1 MRLAVLAASA
11 YANCRKLPELAGTNL
26 DLDLL
31 GQRLCEPDAGYSV
44 EAFRAERGL
53 AEAVEQVL
61 AEVDERVGSLFFF
74 FSGYALLA
82 DERGPA
88 LLLDGERLGAFSL
101 KRLKRLLSER
111 AERALVVLDTI
122 SAFDAETS
130 EHAALAILRDA
141 LHEPGSPVHLILS
154 HRSAAI
160 PDERSRFANLLELV
174 LDWQSARNTPLG
186 AEELFSALR
195 AEESLFAALG
205 AAEYV
210 AGSVPFDVLVGNRA
224 LGASI
229 PPAPPVAEEPPPEPE
244 LERPSAEE
252 RALSLAASASAEE
265 RGDYP
270 EALRALQKALRT
282 DPRDVKALGRA
293 LVLGELCE
301 RPDLRWNV
309 ACVLE
314 LFGGANESELE
325 LAAAHRPEGLLPA
338 QGVVSEADW
347 LAHRLEPELD
357 ERDLALVRAFG
368 EAGVA
373 VALDTARRKHRGFA
387 LTPATEQDPEK
398 STTMLARTLVWS
410 ARLLGLPRPRLH
422 VLESVPGELMV
433 APVPELTVVASKTLG
448 SGQTLPELA
457 FHWSRCL
464 VSLRPEFRMLALL
477 TDPGELAALARAALF
492 AVGSNGAAR
501 LDSEAKLLARVLKR
515 ELRGPALDALAGA
528 IGSQSAGEVAQRLKQ
543 RVRSA
548 RHVASRAA
556 LLATGNL
563 ALSARLIERF
573 PLPGS
578 NASEQIDD
586 IAAYALG
593 DDYAGLRAR
602 LGVALR

>member
-11 YANCRKLPELAGTNL
+11 YAASRKLPELAGTNL

-31 GQRLCEPDAGYSV
+31 GQRLCEPDAGFSV
-44 EAFRAERGL
+44 QAFRAERGL

-61 AEVDERVGSLFFF
+61 DEVGERVGSLLFF

-101 KRLKRLLSER
+101 KRVKRLLAER
-111 AERALVVLDTI
+111 SERALVVLDTV
-122 SAFDAETS
+122 SAFDDATS
-130 EHAALAILRDA
+130 ETAALAILRDA

-154 HRSAAI
+154 HRRAAI
-160 PDERSRFANLLELV
+160 PDERSPFTNLLELV

-186 AEELFSALR
+186 AEELFSVLR

-210 AGSVPFDVLVGNRA
+210 AGSAPFDVLVGNRA

-229 PPAPPVAEEPPPEPE
+229 PPAPLVSEAPPPEPA
-244 LERPSAEE
+244 LEPPNAEE
-252 RALSLAASASAEE
+252 RERSLAASTSAEE

-270 EALRALQKALRT
+270 AALRELQSALRA

-293 LVLGELCE
+293 LVLSELCE
-301 RPDLRWNV
+301 KRDLRWNA

-325 LAAAHRPEGLLPA
+325 LCAAHRPDGLLPA
-338 QGVVSEADW
+338 QGVISEGDW

-357 ERDLALVRAFG
+357 ERDLTLVRAFG
-368 EAGVA
+368 EAGVE
-373 VALDTARRKHRGFA
+373 VALDTARRKHRGPT

-398 STTMLARTLVWS
+398 STTMLARTLVWT

-433 APVPELTVVASKTLG
+433 APVAELSVLASKTLG

-464 VSLRPEFRMLALL
+464 VFLRPEFRLLGLL
-477 TDPGELAALARAALF
+477 TGPGELDALARAALF
-492 AVGSNGAAR
+492 AVGSNTGAR
-501 LDSEAKLLARVLKR
+501 LDSEAKLFARVLKR
-515 ELRGPALDALAGA
+515 ELRGPALDALGAA

-543 RVRSA
+543 RVRAA
-548 RHVASRAA
+548 RRVASRAA

-563 ALSARLIERF
+563 TLSARLIERY

-578 NASEQIDD
+578 SASEQIDA
-586 IAAYALG
+586 IAAYALSDEYG
-593 DDYAGLRAR
+593 ALRER